1 MSFPSISWTDTQ
13 TILLFLVVFLLI
25 SEQMKNR
32 KPQNFP
38 PGPTCYPFLGNIFS
52 LDATQLHLQL
62 TKMSD
67 NYGNIFSLRLGGTD
81 CVVINTYTKVKEALV
96 DQADTF
102 SGRPPNEVFKKI
114 NKCQD
119 SGVFFNIPIV
129 SFYCFGKL
137 LGTGISANN
146 GYSWKQQRRF
156 ILSTLKNFGVGKR
169 NLECSIKEEF
179 NFLYQTIMNTEG
191 RNKTLHKTGT
201 YYNNQFLIL
210 IYSKSI
216 LNYVCALFIIIF
228 SITFLG
234 KPFDAHYLINNA
246 VSNIICSLVFGKR
259 FEYTDK
265 RFLNML
271 NLMSKGLKLQGSL
284 WTQLYNSFPNLME
297 LFPGPHKDMVS
308 YFKQLCNFLNEEI
321 KNHRAEWNPSSPRDF
336 IDCYLSEIEKN
347 DPEAG
352 FHEQGLCDVLL
363 DLFVAGTETTS
374 TTLLWS
380 FIYMMKYPEIQE
392 KVQAEIDRVIGSL
405 RQPCMADR
413 PNMPYTDAVIH
424 EIQRM
429 ANILPL
435 NLPRFTSKNTTLG
448 GYFIPKKIVFNYL
461 DSSLSTC
468 IFAFLHIILNPGTQ
482 IIPNLTSVL
491 FDETQWKSPHSF
503 NPQNFLNLQG
513 EFVKPNA
520 FLPFSAGKRACPGES
535 LARMELFL
543 FFTSFFQVFTLS
555 PPVGTKTSLEYE
567 FGITLSPKPFKMT
580 ARPRGQSSS
589 QCEGVSASQ

>member
-1 MSFPSISWTDTQ
+1 MDFKDIIMSFPSISWTDTQ

-52 LDATQLHLQL
+52 LDVSFINFS
-62 TKMSD
+62 MSD

-114 NKCQD
+114 NKCQ
-119 SGVFFNIPIV
+119 
-129 SFYCFGKL
+129 
-137 LGTGISANN
+137 GISANN

-169 NLECSIKEEF
+169 NLECSIKEE
-179 NFLYQTIMNTEG
+179 
-191 RNKTLHKTGT
+191 
-201 YYNNQFLIL
+201 
-210 IYSKSI
+210 
-216 LNYVCALFIIIF
+216 CALFIIIF

-336 IDCYLSEIEKN
+336 IDCYLSEIEKRKN

-448 GYFIPKKIVFNYL
+448 GYFIPK
-461 DSSLSTC
+461 
-468 IFAFLHIILNPGTQ
+468 GTQ

>member
-1 MSFPSISWTDTQ
+1 MTCDIIMSFPSISWTDTQ

-114 NKCQD
+114 NKCQ
-119 SGVFFNIPIV
+119 GTHLPI
-129 SFYCFGKL
+129 
-137 LGTGISANN
+137 GISANN

-169 NLECSIKEEF
+169 NLECSIKEE
-179 NFLYQTIMNTEG
+179 
-191 RNKTLHKTGT
+191 
-201 YYNNQFLIL
+201 
-210 IYSKSI
+210 
-216 LNYVCALFIIIF
+216 CALFIIIF

-448 GYFIPKKIVFNYL
+448 GYFIPK
-461 DSSLSTC
+461 
-468 IFAFLHIILNPGTQ
+468 GTQ